1 MWLEKLKELRDETG
15 MSYKQIAEKRRLS
28 EKTVAR
34 IFSGDTD
41 RPYMDTL
48 YEIVTALGGSLDDLF
63 AEGKAR
69 LASEELISV
78 QNEVAR
84 LTAEN
89 SLLVAENTMLKDK
102 VNVLTTE
109 GDILRMKLEHK
120 EEIISLHNYYHAV
133 ISGKLKD

>member
-1 MWLEKLKELRDETG
+1 MWLEKLKELKKETG
-15 MSYKQIAEKRRLS
+15 MSVKQIAEKRNMS

-34 IFSGDTD
+34 IFSGETD

-78 QNEVAR
+78 QNDVAR

-89 SLLVAENTMLKDK
+89 GLLSAEVAVLKDK
-102 VNVLTTE
+102 VTALTSE
-109 GDILRMKLEHK
+109 SDILRMKLEHK
-120 EEIISLHNYYHAV
+120 DELLSLHNYYRTLLN
-133 ISGKLKD
+133 GKE

>member
-1 MWLEKLKELRDETG
+1 MWLEKLKELKKETG
-15 MSYKQIAEKRRLS
+15 LSVKQIAEKRNMS

-34 IFSGDTD
+34 IFSGETD

-69 LASEELISV
+69 LASEELITI
-78 QNEVAR
+78 QNEVIR

-89 SLLVAENTMLKDK
+89 GLLGAENAMLKDK
-102 VNVLTTE
+102 ISALTAE

-120 EEIISLHNYYHAV
+120 EEIISLHNYYRTL
-133 ISGKLKD
+133 INGKE

>member
-1 MWLEKLKELRDETG
+1 MWLEKLKELKTETG
-15 MSYKQIAEKRRLS
+15 MSVKQIAEKRGMS

-69 LASEELISV
+69 LASEELINV
-78 QNEVAR
+78 QNDVVRLTADNAMITAENAVLKDKVSA

-89 SLLVAENTMLKDK
+89 DL
-102 VNVLTTE
+102 
-109 GDILRMKLEHK
+109 LRMKLEHK
-120 EEIISLHNYYHAV
+120 EEIISLHNYYRSV
-133 ISGKLKD
+133 LNGKPHD

>member
-1 MWLEKLKELRDETG
+1 MWLEKLKELKNETG
-15 MSYKQIAEKRRLS
+15 MSVKQIAEKRRMS

-34 IFSGDTD
+34 IFSGETD

-63 AEGKAR
+63 SEGKAR
-69 LASEELISV
+69 LASEELIAV
-78 QNEVAR
+78 QNEVVR

-89 SLLVAENTMLKDK
+89 SLLTAENAMLKDK
-102 VNVLTTE
+102 VNVLTSE

-120 EEIISLHNYYHAV
+120 EEIISLHNYYQAV
-133 ISGKLKD
+133 IGGKLKE

>member
-1 MWLEKLKELRDETG
+1 MWLEKLKELKNETG
-15 MSYKQIAEKRRLS
+15 MSVKQIAEKRGMS

-34 IFSGDTD
+34 IFSGETD

-69 LASEELISV
+69 LASEDLITV
-78 QNEVAR
+78 QNDVVRLTAEVGL

-89 SLLVAENTMLKDK
+89 SMLKDK
-102 VNVLTTE
+102 VNALTSE
-109 GDILRMKLEHK
+109 NDLLRMKLEHK
-120 EEIISLHNYYHAV
+120 EEIISLHNYYRSV
-133 ISGKLKD
+133 MGKFKE

>member
-1 MWLEKLKELRDETG
+1 MWLEKLKELKRESG
-15 MSYKQIAEKRRLS
+15 MSVREIAEKRNMS

-34 IFSGDTD
+34 IFSGETD

-63 AEGKAR
+63 SEGKAR
-69 LASEELISV
+69 LASEELIAV
-78 QNEVAR
+78 QNEVTR

-89 SLLVAENTMLKDK
+89 GLLNAEIAVLKDK
-102 VNVLTTE
+102 VNALTAE

-120 EEIISLHNYYHAV
+120 EEIISLHNYYRT
-133 ISGKLKD
+133 IINGKE

>member
-1 MWLEKLKELRDETG
+1 MWLEKLKELKNGSG
-15 MSYKQIAEKRRLS
+15 MSVKQIAEKRNMS

-34 IFSGDTD
+34 IFSGETD

-63 AEGKAR
+63 SEGKAR
-69 LASEELISV
+69 LASEELIAV
-78 QNEVAR
+78 QNELAR

-89 SLLVAENTMLKDK
+89 ALLSAENAMLKDK
-102 VNVLTTE
+102 VNVLTAE

-120 EEIISLHNYYHAV
+120 EEIISLHNYYHSV
-133 ISGKLKD
+133 ISGKFKD

>member
-1 MWLEKLKELRDETG
+1 MWLEKLKELKKETG
-15 MSYKQIAEKRRLS
+15 MSVKQIAEKRNMS
-28 EKTVAR
+28 EKTIAR
-34 IFSGDTD
+34 IFSGETD

-89 SLLVAENTMLKDK
+89 GLLTAENAMLKDK
-102 VNVLTTE
+102 VNVLTAE
-109 GDILRMKLEHK
+109 GDILKMQIEHK
-120 EEIISLHNYYHAV
+120 DELLALHNYYRTI
-133 ISGKLKD
+133 ISGKE

>member
-1 MWLEKLKELRDETG
+1 MWLEKLKELKKEAKMTT
-15 MSYKQIAEKRRLS
+15 KQIADKRNIS

-34 IFSGDTD
+34 IFSGETD

-48 YEIVTALGGSLDDLF
+48 YDIVTALGGSLDDLF

-69 LASEELISV
+69 LASEELITV

-89 SLLVAENTMLKDK
+89 SMITAENAVLKNKITAITNEND
-102 VNVLTTE
+102 VLK
-109 GDILRMKLEHK
+109 MKLEHK
-120 EEIISLHNYYHAV
+120 DELLSLHNYYRTI
-133 ISGKLKD
+133 ISGKE

>member
-1 MWLEKLKELRDETG
+1 MWLEKLKELKLETG
-15 MSYKQIAEKRRLS
+15 MSVKQIAEKRNMS

-69 LASEELISV
+69 LASEELIAV
-78 QNEVAR
+78 QNEVVR

-89 SLLVAENTMLKDK
+89 SLLTAENAMLKDK
-102 VNVLTTE
+102 VNVLTSE
-109 GDILRMKLEHK
+109 SDILRIKLEHK
-120 EEIISLHNYYHAV
+120 EEIISLHNYYHSV
-133 ISGKLKD
+133 ISGKLKE